1 MATRTDVREAVVG
14 ALYALDIGNDHMLEY
29 TDELFENKRIR
40 NKQKIFAEKLLELA
54 VSHMD
59 KADNQINERLNRRTV
74 DDIGAVPKA
83 ILRVAVA
90 EMTTDTDDALVI
102 SEAIKIASRLCDESS
117 LKLINGVLQNIS
129 KELP

>member
-14 ALYALDIGNDHMLEY
+14 VLYAFDIGNDDILKH

-40 NKQKIFAEKLLELA
+40 NQKKQFGEELLKLAMAYKE
-54 VSHMD
+54 
-59 KADNQINERLNRRTV
+59 KADNQVNERLNKRTV
-74 DDIGAVPKA
+74 DDIGTVPKA
-83 ILRVAVA
+83 ILRLAVA

-102 SEAIKIASRLCDESS
+102 SEAIKIASKLCDESS